1 MPERA
6 GQNDII
12 STEDKEFIRLL
23 TAMPTD
29 VKLLAKGFILGVK
42 TAGGQPQ
49 ASRTAREKAAPA
61 GSGREVI

>member
-1 MPERA
+1 MSRMEKA
-6 GQNDII
+6 GQIDVI

-42 TAGGQPQ
+42 TAGAGSQQPQ
-49 ASRTAREKAAPA
+49 AQQDSA
-61 GSGREVI
+61 